1 VSDDTQSR
9 VRELADNAWLLL
21 ISRAVAPLAGVV
33 VIALAGWAYRTDRA
47 VLENTASARA
57 ALELSL
63 ENKNRLDQ
71 QASWG
76 VDIAVVRT
84 QLEAVR
90 DGISRLERRQ
100 EARDG
105 RP

>member
-1 VSDDTQSR
+1 VTEETQAR
-9 VRELADNAWLLL
+9 VRELADNPWLLL

-47 VLENTASARA
+47 VLENTASIRA
-57 ALELSL
+57 AVELSL
-63 ENKNRLDQ
+63 ENKSRLDQ

-84 QLEAVR
+84 QLEGVR
-90 DGISRLERRQ
+90 DSLARLERR
-100 EARDG
+100 RDAEDT
-105 RP
+105 RQ